1 MTKTTHWWRYC
12 LLVLGL
18 TIIGVSVLIYF
29 YHPKNQVKELTTI
42 PANTVPTFYLHGYG
56 GTYNST
62 KNMVAAA
69 QKQSGVKRVL
79 IARVNKN
86 GEVKFEGDWPA
97 GVKRPVIQVIYED
110 NRNSDFH
117 YNAAGFHQVIT
128 SLQER
133 YHCKKFNVV
142 AHSMGNLTLMYYLAD
157 YGQQQQLP
165 QLDKYVAIAGHFDGI
180 RAMDDP
186 ANSNQLAADGRPE
199 LIKSYYQYLLDHRQN
214 FDMSTVDVLNI
225 YGDLED
231 GSHSDGSVTNVSSQ
245 SLKYLL
251 GNQVHSYRELLIKG
265 KQAQHSQL
273 HENSTVD
280 RAVIKFLWD

>member
-1 MTKTTHWWRYC
+1 MTKKLHWWRYC
-12 LLVLGL
+12 WLGLGL
-18 TIIGVSVLIYF
+18 TIIGLGALIYF
-29 YHPKNQVKELTTI
+29 YHPKDQVKELTPS
-42 PANTVPTFYLHGYG
+42 PADTVPTFYLHGYG
-56 GTYNST
+56 GTYNSA
-62 KNMVAAA
+62 KNMIAAA
-69 QKQSGVKRVL
+69 QKQPGVQRVL

-86 GEVKFEGDWPA
+86 GEVEFEGNWSA
-97 GVKRPVIQVIYED
+97 GVKKPVIQVVYED

-117 YNAAGFHQVIT
+117 HNAAGFHQVMA

-133 YHCKKFNVV
+133 YHFKKFNVV

-157 YGQQQQLP
+157 YGQQRQLP
-165 QLDKYVAIAGHFDGI
+165 QLNKYVAIAGHFDGI

-214 FDMSTVDVLNI
+214 FDMTTVDVLNI

-251 GNQVHSYRELLIKG
+251 GDQVHSYRELLIKG

-280 RAVIKFLWD
+280 QAVIKFLWD